1 MQRLRVLNLGLNEEI
16 TFDSF
21 GGISEDILLSHIE
34 GLGHPGATSQ
44 KSQGVVQDG
53 CDAEDALLDNRVI
66 KLSATIRTKDRERL
80 YQLRRRIFRIINPK
94 TYNSKTGKR
103 GELLLYYTNNYKTYR
118 IYARVEDS
126 FDFKER
132 IKNHDKTIISFLCT
146 NPYLLDENDTLTDI
160 KSSKGGIVFP
170 LALPSTFSQVAFYKE
185 VNNEGD
191 TDTPLSII
199 FNGPAI
205 NPCITNET
213 TGEYIKVNR
222 EIGEREKIVI
232 NPVAIIRTL
241 RHHMVRKL
249 KRETAKS
256 KPKRKDDE
264 DGKEERLRGER
275 HRRRPHKARRGNRGG
290 HRADALRDAP
300 AQLRPRRVED
310 DALGNRNDAD
320 DPRQHGGGD

>member
-232 NPVAIIRTL
+232 NT
-241 RHHMVRKL
+241 
-249 KRETAKS
+249 ES
-256 KPKRKDDE
+256 
-264 DGKEERLRGER
+264 GKETVTLVTPNGTENVYNNIDLNSTFFDLIVGKNLLRYSSDSEIT
-275 HRRRPHKARRGNRGG
+275 KDTVSVEFANRYTG
-290 HRADALRDAP
+290 A
-300 AQLRPRRVED
+300 
-310 DALGNRNDAD
+310 
-320 DPRQHGGGD
+320 